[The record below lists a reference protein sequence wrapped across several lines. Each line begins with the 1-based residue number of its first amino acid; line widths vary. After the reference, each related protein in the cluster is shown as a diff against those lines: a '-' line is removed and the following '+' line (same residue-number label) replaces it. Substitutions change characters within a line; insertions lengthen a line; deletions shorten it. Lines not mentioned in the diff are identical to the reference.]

1 MYNTTQKS
9 RYMLTQDDRRSP
21 ISIQIFALIQ
31 KHGLENIAQS
41 ILHLC
46 HEQLSISRDR
56 GVEESIR
63 HLENLVDTACRIQD
77 WK

>member
-1 MYNTTQKS
+1 
-9 RYMLTQDDRRSP
+9 MLTQDERKSP
-21 ISIQIFALIQ
+21 ISVQIFGMIE
-31 KHGLENIAQS
+31 KHGLENVAQS

-46 HEQLSISRDR
+46 HDQLNSHADK

-63 HLENLVDTACRIQD
+63 HLENLVITACRIQV